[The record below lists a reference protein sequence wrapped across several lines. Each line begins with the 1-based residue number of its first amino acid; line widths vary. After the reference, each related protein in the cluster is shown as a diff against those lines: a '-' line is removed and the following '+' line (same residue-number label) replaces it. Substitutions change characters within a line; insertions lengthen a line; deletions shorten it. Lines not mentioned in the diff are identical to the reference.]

1 MKKIFPLLAIILL
14 GAFSWACDE
23 DIQEGEESPVYIIA
37 TWAKKDSVI
46 GGQHYLFK
54 MDINSPKGTLDK
66 LVMTSVDGYN
76 GKQELETIQLSG
88 TKKKMEYDFVLP
100 IFPDSMVEMEL
111 RAKVS
116 TNEGDEWEG
125 TKKLKVFAADYTLT
139 ENEMNL
145 VEIPAPGK
153 YNGFRFSA
161 GKPIAINTDVETEK
175 TLQQV
180 VIYYNKDQDNNVAS
194 KGIQT
199 NATNVRFSRVNS
211 FDYANAKYNSVLNT
225 FRDRYNVGEIYTSIG
240 NLTVGDVILIGT
252 IDETAKKAYA
262 LGVMKVFAVPETND
276 QATDIYRFGV
286 KGMGR

>member
-1 MKKIFPLLAIILL
+1 
-14 GAFSWACDE
+14 
-23 DIQEGEESPVYIIA
+23 
-37 TWAKKDSVI
+37 
-46 GGQHYLFK
+46 
-54 MDINSPKGTLDK
+54 
-66 LVMTSVDGYN
+66 
-76 GKQELETIQLSG
+76 
-88 TKKKMEYDFVLP
+88 
-100 IFPDSMVEMEL
+100 MEL
-111 RAKVS
+111 QAKVT
-116 TNEGDEWEG
+116 TNEGEEWEG

-153 YNGFRFSA
+153 YNGFRFTA
-161 GKPIAINTDVETEK
+161 GKPEPINTDVETEK
-175 TLQQV
+175 AMQQV
-180 VIYYNKDQDNNVAS
+180 VIYYDKNKEGNVAS

-225 FRDRYNVGEIYTSIG
+225 FRDRYNVGEVYISIG
-240 NLTVGDVILIGT
+240 NITVGDIILIGT
-252 IDETAKKAYA
+252 IDEASKKAYA

>member
-14 GAFSWACDE
+14 GAFNCACDE
-23 DIQEGEESPVYIIA
+23 DIEEGAESPVYIVA
-37 TWAKKDSVI
+37 NWLKKDSVM
-46 GGQHYLFK
+46 GGQHYFFK

-88 TKKKMEYDFVLP
+88 TKKKMEYDFQLP
-100 IFPDSMVEMEL
+100 IFPDSLVEVQL
-111 RAKVS
+111 RAKVT
-116 TNEGDEWEG
+116 TNEGEEWEG
-125 TKKLKVFAADYTLT
+125 TKTLKVFAADYTLT
-139 ENEMNL
+139 ESEMNL

-153 YNGFRFSA
+153 YNGFRFTA
-161 GKPIAINTDVETEK
+161 GKPEAISTLNTEK
-175 TLQQV
+175 ATQQV
-180 VIYYNKDQDNNVAS
+180 VIYYNKDQVDNVAS
-194 KGIQT
+194 KGIIT
-199 NATNVRFSRVNS
+199 NAANVRFSRVNS

-225 FRDRYNVGEIYTSIG
+225 FRDRYNVGEVYTSIG

-262 LGVMKVFAVPETND
+262 LGVMKVFAVPETNN
-276 QATDIYRFGV
+276 QATDTYRFGV